1 METTFWKKEKNVI
14 DLSEHGELI
23 IRQEMEHLE
32 AFTGLETQNRYSVS
46 TPDGDPLLYAY
57 EESGFFSRIF
67 LKKNRPLSIHVLDN
81 NKERVLTASRSFFWF
96 LSHLHIRDGSGHEIG
111 ALRRRFSIL
120 NRRFEFEDSTGKLI
134 AEMRGPRLRPNT
146 FMIYNK
152 RGEEIGRV
160 TKQWSGIGR
169 EVFSDA
175 DTFSV
180 QIDTNKVDRDFAML
194 ILVSAL
200 AIDLDFFEGE

>member
-1 METTFWKKEKNVI
+1 M
-14 DLSEHGELI
+14 DLSKHQELI
-23 IRQEMEHLE
+23 VKQEMEHLE

-46 TPDGDPLLYAY
+46 TPDGNPLLYAY

-67 LKKNRPLSIHVLDN
+67 LKKNRPLSIHVIDN
-81 NKERVLTASRSFFWF
+81 NKDRILTASRSFFLF
-96 LSHLHIRDGSGHEIG
+96 FSHLDIQDETGHKIGS
-111 ALRRRFSIL
+111 LRRRFSIL
-120 NRRFEFEDSTGKLI
+120 NRRFEFEDSTGKII

-152 RGEEIGRV
+152 KEEEIGRV

-175 DTFSV
+175 DTFNV
-180 QIDTNKVDRDFAML
+180 QIDSNKTNRDFAML
-194 ILVSAL
+194 ILASSIAV
-200 AIDLDFFEGE
+200 DLDFFDGE

>member
-1 METTFWKKEKNVI
+1 M
-14 DLSEHGELI
+14 DLSKHQELI
-23 IRQEMEHLE
+23 VKQEMEHLE

-46 TPDGDPLLYAY
+46 TPDGNPLLYAY

-67 LKKNRPLSIHVLDN
+67 LKKNRPLSIHVIDN
-81 NKERVLTASRSFFWF
+81 NKDRILTASRSFFLF
-96 LSHLHIRDGSGHEIG
+96 FSPLDIQDETGHKIGS
-111 ALRRRFSIL
+111 LRRRFSIL
-120 NRRFEFEDSTGKLI
+120 NRRFEFEDSTGKII

-152 RGEEIGRV
+152 KEEEIGRV

-175 DTFSV
+175 DTFNV
-180 QIDTNKVDRDFAML
+180 QIDSNKTNRDFAML
-194 ILVSAL
+194 ILASSIAV
-200 AIDLDFFEGE
+200 DLDFFEGE